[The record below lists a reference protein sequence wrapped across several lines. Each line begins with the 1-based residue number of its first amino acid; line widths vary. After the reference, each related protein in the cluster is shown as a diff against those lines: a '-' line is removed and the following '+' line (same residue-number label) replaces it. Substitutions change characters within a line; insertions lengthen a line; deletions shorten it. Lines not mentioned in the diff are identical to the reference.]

1 MHTILVSINC
11 IGKGI
16 VDIHTLSVVITSND
30 SQADTGKTNRECN
43 IIAKSV
49 SPLSQWGYYDVPAG
63 TYIAFPVSFT
73 SFCYKMTSYAF
84 FLSTKNIDENKSL
97 SGIKLDTTGYYY
109 IVIGK

>member
-49 SPLSQWGYYDVPAG
+49 SPL
-63 TYIAFPVSFT
+63 
-73 SFCYKMTSYAF
+73 
-84 FLSTKNIDENKSL
+84 
-97 SGIKLDTTGYYY
+97 
-109 IVIGK
+109 